1 MPDPNNP
8 LSYIGQSND
17 PSLTQRTV
25 DTNRSLQEMRRNLGQ
40 IASESGYARQLEA
53 QKGWQERNLEELKA
67 RRAVEKL
74 LYEKNINPS
83 NWGTAMQNLGDL
95 YQTGQE
101 ETGTNIVVKAREAGL
116 FQEHPLGI
124 SLSDFV
130 TDRDR
135 PMFTA
140 APVPGAGTGDVI
152 TLTSDTGQTS
162 RRTGQRPATEEE
174 RKQGF
179 TLIDVYEEDTSG
191 KGTKEKSAL
200 GTTNNELA
208 WASEPTKKF
217 RVADSGI
224 INTVR
229 NAVRNV
235 GENQKFANE
244 VYEDKTHYYIFNHT
258 DNKNYN
264 APKSGMPGM
273 GQVE

>member
-40 IASESGYARQLEA
+40 IASESGYTRQLEA
-53 QKGWQERNLEELKA
+53 QKGWQARNLEELKA

-83 NWGTAMQNLGDL
+83 NWGTAMQNLKGLFESDQL
-95 YQTGQE
+95 K
-101 ETGTNIVVKAREAGL
+101 TGTDIVTGMRQAGL
-116 FQEHPLGI
+116 FKERPPGV
-124 SLSDFV
+124 SYSDFL
-130 TDRDR
+130 TQFDR
-135 PMFTA
+135 PMFEA

-152 TLTSDTGQTS
+152 TLTSDTGKTS
-162 RRTGQRPATEEE
+162 RRTGQRAANLEE
-174 RKQGF
+174 REQGF

-191 KGTKEKSAL
+191 KGSKEKSAL

-208 WASEPTKKF
+208 WASEPKKKF